1 MTVACAAKRRRGV
14 VTGVGVVSPIACGA
28 EAYAEALREGRSGI
42 RRLPDKDPALYHSD
56 LGAPATDF
64 RPEAHF
70 DRFELRRLDRASQ
83 MVLAAFREA
92 MHMAGLERLPQ
103 ANSASLVLGTTLGGM
118 NSGLEFYRNHLQ
130 GVTRAR
136 QLLDFPPY
144 AANDHVMAEG
154 GLQGSSLV
162 FSTAC
167 AAGTHAIGMALD
179 LIRSGQSDIVVT
191 GGFDTFS
198 ELTFAGFGVLGLMS
212 QDAVRPFDL
221 NRSGLV
227 LGEGAG
233 ILIVE
238 ERQRAIARGAP
249 VLGELCGFGITSDAY
264 HMTAP
269 ESDGTGAA
277 RAMRLALED
286 ADLTPE
292 QIGYINAHGTAT
304 RKNDAAEAA
313 AIQRVFGNALH
324 GIAVSS
330 TKSMIGHTL
339 GAAGAL
345 ELIAT
350 LLTLSRGFLP
360 PTINFRDADPECPLD
375 VVAEGARRCTVR
387 HALSNSF
394 GFGGNNGCLVVDI
407 GENRG

>member
-1 MTVACAAKRRRGV
+1 VTAEQTPKRRRGV
-14 VTGVGVVSPIACGA
+14 ITGVGVVSPIGCGA
-28 EAYAEALREGRSGI
+28 DNYADALAEGRCGV
-42 RRLPDKDPALYHSD
+42 RQLEDKTPELYHSN
-56 LGAPATDF
+56 LAAPATDF
-64 RPEAHF
+64 HPQAYFTRA
-70 DRFELRRLDRASQ
+70 ELRCLDRASQ

-92 MHMAGLERLPQ
+92 MQMAHLAPL
-103 ANSASLVLGTTLGGM
+103 ATDNTASLVLGTTLGGM
-118 NSGLEFYRNHLQ
+118 NSGLDFYKRHLE
-130 GVTRAR
+130 GVFRAR

-154 GLQGSSLV
+154 RLHGSSLV
-162 FSTAC
+162 LSNAC
-167 AAGTHAIGMALD
+167 AAGTHAIGVASDM
-179 LIRSGQSDIVVT
+179 IRSGQADVVVA

-198 ELTFAGFGVLGLMS
+198 DLTFAGFGVLGLMS

-238 ERQRAIARGAP
+238 ERQRALERGAP
-249 VLGELCGFGITSDAY
+249 VLGELCGFGITSDAH

-269 ESDGTGAA
+269 ESDGIGAA
-277 RAMRLALED
+277 RAMRLALHD
-286 ADLTPE
+286 AGLRPD

-313 AIQRVFGNALH
+313 AIQQVFGDSLH
-324 GIAVSS
+324 GIPVSS

-345 ELIAT
+345 EIIAT
-350 LLTLSRGFLP
+350 ILMLGRGLLPATVNFL
-360 PTINFRDADPECPLD
+360 DADPECPLD
-375 VVAEGARRCTVR
+375 VIPEGARRCEVR

-394 GFGGNNGCLVVDI
+394 GFGGNNGCLIVEVA
-407 GENRG
+407 GNRA